1 MMLFLTARKKR
12 EFMYTPMLEYAES
25 LFMTIFSTWL
35 AENMRDR
42 PPWHTITGNRV
53 GMRGLGHEGTP
64 PLLGMLLKDITQCI
78 LQ

>member
-1 MMLFLTARKKR
+1 
-12 EFMYTPMLEYAES
+12 MYTPMLEYAES